1 MLCSGWVIV
10 STPSYEFLN
19 DTLYDKRQSVGIW
32 VRLVRSFQGSWG
44 WDMRGGGSEGD
55 KFFREDSLWILWG
68 LKDSLWTIILD
79 SNHYKLTF
87 LRWEDHWICAKWSV
101 FLGITEWLFAG
112 CVFSENITGHVNICS
127 WCMVHRGSL
136 LPGETKWLVKCTSNH
151 QYIKQLFRFLV
162 RDP

>member
-1 MLCSGWVIV
+1 MLCSGWVIF

-79 SNHYKLTF
+79 SNHYKLAF
-87 LRWEDHWICAKWSV
+87 LCWEDHWIYIKWSDFFV
-101 FLGITEWLFAG
+101 AYWMTVCRLCIFWKYYRACKYLLMVYGAPLLTAARR
-112 CVFSENITGHVNICS
+112 NQMTGKMYKQPS
-127 WCMVHRGSL
+127 VHQ
-136 LPGETKWLVKCTSNH
+136 TA
-151 QYIKQLFRFLV
+151 F
-162 RDP
+162 